1 MKHLVTLNCWNI
13 VISNWR
19 FVDPAGV
26 ACEAYLKGL
35 FAVAAAAAAALVVAA
50 LTGGGR
56 VDCVHI
62 RRAAKP
68 EFVRLKKSEWENCI
82 FNRNNNYD

>member
-1 MKHLVTLNCWNI
+1 M
-13 VISNWR
+13 
-19 FVDPAGV
+19 

-35 FAVAAAAAAALVVAA
+35 FAVAAAAAALVVAA

-68 EFVRLKKSEWENCI
+68 EFVRLKKSE
-82 FNRNNNYD
+82 